1 MNFMYFTFLF
11 FAFGALITFWKKT
24 SYLMATCASVLA
36 FITSIVGLNAPFS
49 SGIYK
54 IFDGFELSIGID
66 HTSAIFLL
74 IASISWFAITL
85 YSIDYGVNYSKKMP
99 IFLNTAFLGM
109 FMVLIAKD
117 AITFII
123 GWEIATIFSYLLIM
137 EHKHSFKEAF
147 EFLAF
152 GEVST
157 ITLLIAFAS
166 LYFKNH
172 SFSLVGVHGTWIFLL
187 MATIAFM
194 TKMGIF
200 PLHTW
205 LIGAHSKAPSNVSA
219 FLSAPLTLMGVYGLT
234 RALSI
239 SGRPE
244 WWGIMAMVFG
254 GTSAFWGALQAVAA
268 KGLKILPAYSTVE
281 NDGTILATLGLSITA
296 FAFHINVLG
305 EFAMLTTL
313 ILTFSHV
320 ITKTLLFLAVGHAKE
335 ALNEESIDNVR
346 GVWKAVG
353 KIPAFSIVISALS
366 FSVFPPLIGY
376 VAEWMTLETLFQSYK
391 IPSMTARITAAFIGI
406 LLALAMG
413 MAAFS
418 MVKLAGYTALGYD
431 HGKRAKKIPHFNM
444 NLAEI
449 ILVFVIAVAGFL
461 SPLVVR
467 FFGYKEFLSGLL
479 GVPKPYLILSS
490 HPIFG
495 VVSPTFLA
503 VVLGVLGV
511 FPLIFYLAKGK
522 KVKRVDAWNGGE
534 VLREVE
540 YFSAPAYSFTLEYI
554 LRKVYATKEVKEKN
568 KRYVRVKDVVQ
579 DMYTGILVGARAT
592 SLALS
597 RTLMNGHVYSYI
609 LYILAVFVLIFFMVR

>member
-1 MNFMYFTFLF
+1 MYFTFLF
-11 FAFGALITFWKKT
+11 FMFGALITFWKKT
-24 SYLMATCASVLA
+24 SYLMATFASAFA
-36 FITSIVGLNAPFS
+36 FITSIVGLYAPFS
-49 SGIYK
+49 SGMYK
-54 IFDGFELSIGID
+54 IFDGFELSVGID
-66 HTSAIFLL
+66 HTSSIFLL
-74 IASISWFAITL
+74 IASISWFAIAL
-85 YSIDYGVNYSKKMP
+85 YSIDYGLNYSKKMP
-99 IFLNTAFLGM
+99 IFLNASFLGM
-109 FMVLIAKD
+109 FMVLTAKD

-152 GEVST
+152 GEIST
-157 ITLLIAFAS
+157 ISLIIAFAS

-172 SFSLVGVHGTWIFLL
+172 SLSFVGAHGTWLFLL

-205 LIGAHSKAPSNVSA
+205 LIGAHSRAPSNVSA
-219 FLSAPLTLMGVYGLT
+219 FLSAPLTLMGVYGLV

-239 SGRPE
+239 SGQPE
-244 WWGIMAMVFG
+244 WWGIMAMIFG
-254 GTSAFWGALQAVAA
+254 GTSAFWGALQAAAA
-268 KGLKILPAYSTVE
+268 KGLKILPAYSTIE
-281 NDGTILATLGLSITA
+281 NDGMILAILGLSITA
-296 FAFHINVLG
+296 FAFQINVLG

-313 ILTFSHV
+313 IVTFSHV

-353 KIPAFSIVISALS
+353 KIPAFSMVISALS

-376 VAEWMTLETLFQSYK
+376 VGEWMLLEATFQSYK
-391 IPSMTARITAAFIGI
+391 FPSMLARLTAAFTGI
-406 LLALAMG
+406 AIALAMG

-431 HGKRAKKIPHFNM
+431 HGKKAKKMHHLSM
-444 NLAEI
+444 DMAELTLTLVVVLAG
-449 ILVFVIAVAGFL
+449 LF
-461 SPLVVR
+461 SPLLVK
-467 FFGYKEFLSGLL
+467 FFGYGEFLSGLL
-479 GVPKPYLILSS
+479 GVPKPYLIVSS

-503 VVLGVLGV
+503 VVLGVLGI
-511 FPLIFYLAKGK
+511 FPLIFYLAKSK

-534 VLREVE
+534 VLREGE

-554 LRKVYATKEVKEKN
+554 LRKVYATKEVKKEN
-568 KRYVRVKDVVQ
+568 KRYVRVKDIIN
-579 DMYTGILVGARAT
+579 DMYTGIVTGARTT

-597 RTLMNGHVYSYI
+597 RTLMNGHIYSYI
-609 LYILAVFVLIFFMVR
+609 LYIVAVFVIIFFMVR

>member
-1 MNFMYFTFLF
+1 MYFTFLF
-11 FAFGALITFWKKT
+11 FVFGALITFWKKT
-24 SYLMATCASVLA
+24 SYLMATFASLFA

-49 SGIYK
+49 SEMYK
-54 IFDGFELSIGID
+54 IFDGFELSVGID

-74 IASISWFAITL
+74 IASISWFAIAL

-99 IFLNTAFLGM
+99 IFLNAAFFGM
-109 FMVLIAKD
+109 FMVLTAKD
-117 AITFII
+117 AITFMI

-157 ITLLIAFAS
+157 ISLIIAFAS

-172 SFSLVGVHGTWIFLL
+172 SLSFVGTHGTWLFLL

-205 LIGAHSKAPSNVSA
+205 LIGAHSRAPSNVSA
-219 FLSAPLTLMGVYGLT
+219 FLSAPLTLMGVYGLV

-239 SGRPE
+239 SGQPE
-244 WWGIMAMVFG
+244 WWGIMAMIFG
-254 GTSAFWGALQAVAA
+254 GISAFWGALQAVAA
-268 KGLKILPAYSTVE
+268 KGLKILPAYSTIE

-313 ILTFSHV
+313 IVTFSHV

-335 ALNEESIDNVR
+335 ALNEESIDDVR

-353 KIPAFSIVISALS
+353 KIPAFSMVISALS

-418 MVKLAGYTALGYD
+418 MIKLAGYTALGYD
-431 HGKRAKKIPHFNM
+431 HEKRAKKIPHFNM

-449 ILVFVIAVAGFL
+449 ILISVIAGAGFL
-461 SPLVVR
+461 SPLVVKL
-467 FFGYKEFLSGLL
+467 FGYKKFLFGLL
-479 GVPKPYLILSS
+479 GVPKPFLIVSS

-503 VVLGVLGV
+503 IVACVLGI
-511 FPLIFYLAKGK
+511 FPAIFYLLK
-522 KVKRVDAWNGGE
+522 KKRVRRVDAWNGAIALKEG
-534 VLREVE
+534 E

-554 LRKVYATKEVKEKN
+554 LRKVYATKEIKNRN
-568 KRYVRVKDVVQ
+568 KRYVSVKDVIYN
-579 DMYTGILVGARAT
+579 MYYGLNRAVK
-592 SLALS
+592 SISNVLS
-597 RTLMNGHVYSYI
+597 TTLMNGHIYSYV
-609 LYILAVFVLIFFMVR
+609 LYTMIVFIFVFFISR